1 MGVMKRLS
9 MSGGKFPNSG
19 GGGLITLDSSGLQDY
34 ITHLKKLSY
43 NEMNNGV
50 KSIVRQVANDIK
62 RVYLGNTPRRQSGGR
77 TGKYGATP
85 GNLQRSLRV
94 FAKRQKDPFIVEFTV
109 GFKTYKDLQARVKAG
124 KRANDGYYAFMLN
137 EGLEGRGKMKRK
149 RMTRHVG
156 FIQDSRDSAN
166 KIINRE
172 VSERVT
178 DFIHKKLDKMLK
190 AS

>member
-1 MGVMKRLS
+1 MGVMKK
-9 MSGGKFPNSG
+9 MSIGQKATSSRG
-19 GGGLITLDSSGLQDY
+19 GGSLIVIDSKELTDY
-34 ITHLKKLSY
+34 VTHLKKLSY

-62 RVYLGNTPRRQSGGR
+62 KVYLGVTPRRSSGGR

-94 FAKRQKDPFIVEFTV
+94 FAKRQKDPFLVEFSV
-109 GFKTYKDLQARVKAG
+109 GFKQERNLMGKIRAG
-124 KRANDGYYAFMLN
+124 GKVTDGYYGWMLSY
-137 EGLEGRGKMKRK
+137 GVEGREKGKTSRSMK
-149 RMTRHVG
+149 HFG
-156 FIQDSRDSAN
+156 FIEKARSSGN
-166 KIINRE
+166 KIIAQE

-178 DFIHKKLDKMLK
+178 DFIHKKMEKMIK